1 MNIPAT
7 LKKLIQDH
15 QDEINNNEFDNLY
28 ADWTGPTYK
37 LTFVL
42 LEAGIDP
49 LETLE
54 WVPDYYAKDSTS
66 IKNIKLNDD
75 TVEVGDQAFA
85 GCINLEHLFIPAS
98 VEEIGA
104 WCFLG
109 CEKLKEVTYDG
120 TLEELKQVH
129 MHHLSFESNVKF
141 ICKDGNITFIELVN
155 YRIKNK

>member
-1 MNIPAT
+1 MDISAT

-28 ADWTGPTYK
+28 ADWTGLTYM

-49 LETLE
+49 LETLG
-54 WVPDYYAKDSTS
+54 WVPNYYAKESTS
-66 IKNIKLNDD
+66 ITNIKLNDD
-75 TVEVGDQAFA
+75 IVAVGDQAFA
-85 GCINLEHLFIPAS
+85 NCINLEHLFIPES
-98 VEEIGA
+98 VKEIGD
-104 WCFLG
+104 WCFYG
-109 CEKLKEVTYDG
+109 CKKLKEVTYNG

-141 ICKDGNITFIELVN
+141 ICKDGEITFIELVN
-155 YRIKNK
+155 YWIKK

>member
-37 LTFVL
+37 LTFIL

-49 LETLE
+49 LETLG
-54 WVPDYYAKDSTS
+54 WVPDYYAKEST
-66 IKNIKLNDD
+66 IITNIKLNDD
-75 TVEVGDQAFA
+75 IVAVGNQAFA
-85 GCINLEHLFIPAS
+85 KCINLEHLFIPES
-98 VEEIGA
+98 VKEIGD
-104 WCFLG
+104 WCFYG
-109 CEKLKEVTYDG
+109 CKKLKEVAYDG
-120 TLEELKQVH
+120 TIEELKQVH
-129 MHHLSFESNVKF
+129 MHYLSFELNVKF

-155 YRIKNK
+155 Y